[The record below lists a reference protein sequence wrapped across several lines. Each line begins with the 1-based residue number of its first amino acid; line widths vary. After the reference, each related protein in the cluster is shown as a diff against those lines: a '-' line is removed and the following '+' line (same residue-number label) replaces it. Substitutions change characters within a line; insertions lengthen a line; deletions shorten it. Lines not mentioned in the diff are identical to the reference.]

1 MLLRASFRHDVLH
14 NSVAYLVLSGKYQ
27 VMASTNASII
37 FKAKRKHVLRSQFAD
52 AFAHRLDDGWFS
64 FPRWQTC
71 KSFPQP
77 LSALR
82 PKQSVHML
90 SHYLIA
96 QSGIDA
102 VVVEEEYAVTPQF
115 LRNEPI
121 RSRDNPL

>member
-1 MLLRASFRHDVLH
+1 
-14 NSVAYLVLSGKYQ
+14 
-27 VMASTNASII
+27 
-37 FKAKRKHVLRSQFAD
+37 
-52 AFAHRLDDGWFS
+52 
-64 FPRWQTC
+64 
-71 KSFPQP
+71 
-77 LSALR
+77 
-82 PKQSVHML
+82 ML